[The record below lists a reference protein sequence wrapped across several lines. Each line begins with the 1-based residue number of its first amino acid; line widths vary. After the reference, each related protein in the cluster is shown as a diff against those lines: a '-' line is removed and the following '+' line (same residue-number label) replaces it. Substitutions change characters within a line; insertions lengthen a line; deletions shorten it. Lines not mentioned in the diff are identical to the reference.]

1 MFRSTPP
8 RRGRPCVT
16 PAGHVALKVFAGF
29 VPQLV
34 LGRTSSKTIGDLP
47 SFIELNGALTTGVT
61 ILTGSSAS
69 LSNMIAFEKDV
80 TPNPFYRLNSC
91 AILQPG
97 SCTSSTVHASVNLS
111 PDQLIN
117 LTVQDHTASAGIA
130 DPTVAS
136 ATNEESWKDPK

>member
-1 MFRSTPP
+1 
-8 RRGRPCVT
+8 VT
-16 PAGHVALKVFAGF
+16 P
-29 VPQLV
+29 
-34 LGRTSSKTIGDLP
+34 
-47 SFIELNGALTTGVT
+47 
-61 ILTGSSAS
+61 SA
-69 LSNMIAFEKDV
+69 
-80 TPNPFYRLNSC
+80 FYRLNSC